1 MAIRRVSSCSRR
13 RPRGRA
19 GGGTEGGGGSM
30 KVRRRFAVLLA
41 VVLAAGLSVLGGRAT
56 QGAHASTKVAKLTIW
71 VDNVQKPAVTKVT
84 NAWGARRGG
93 RRERPVPLVRDDSR

>member
-1 MAIRRVSSCSRR
+1 
-13 RPRGRA
+13 
-19 GGGTEGGGGSM
+19 M